1 MYLTPPSTSNSPV
14 SQYSQFFETSSSSS
28 DTSCPPNRLPSCY
41 GSPFQQAV
49 SGVSQSD
56 LDSNSY
62 SHHAR
67 WFTVPQP
74 ELLSPPPM
82 DHGSTAWVTPDGL
95 VAGTS
100 TASSSSVEPDALH
113 ADFNAF
119 AGYDSCLPAP
129 YQTHDAYMSPSRNP
143 SVHEPSLSST
153 SQSSRAPSIGARPSY
168 GYLQDPSN
176 SRFRVEGSV
185 SSYGQG
191 YEPQPYSTAGPS
203 AAAYQTDGPPFT
215 SNLPSSLGASG
226 STAWPKQEYE
236 VPQFYSTPQNQLP
249 DFGPER
255 RLLKTN
261 KAKRPTRKHTSKEE
275 ANFQCEVKGC
285 GKFFSR
291 SYNYK
296 SHLETHDE
304 KREYPFPCTVD
315 GCTKKFVRKT
325 DLQRH
330 HQSVHMKERNHKCDY
345 CGRLFARKDT
355 LRRHMEDGCSK
366 RFDIGTLNLQGPGF
380 AGLGIVSPTRPSGLD
395 PRRPG

>member
-1 MYLTPPSTSNSPV
+1 MYLTPPPTSNSPV
-14 SQYSQFFETSSSSS
+14 SQYSQFLETSSSSS
-28 DTSCPPNRLPSCY
+28 DTCPPSRLASCY

-49 SGVSQSD
+49 SRGVSQSTLEPD
-56 LDSNSY
+56 SY
-62 SHHAR
+62 SHNIR
-67 WFTVPQP
+67 WFSVPQT

-113 ADFNAF
+113 PDFNSF
-119 AGYDSCLPAP
+119 TPYDTCLPAP
-129 YQTHDAYMSPSRNP
+129 YQTHEAYIPANRNP
-143 SVHEPSLSST
+143 SAHEHSIPPT
-153 SQSSRAPSIGARPSY
+153 SQSARAPTIGARPPY

-176 SRFRVEGSV
+176 SRYRLEGSAGG
-185 SSYGQG
+185 YGQG
-191 YEPQPYSTAGPS
+191 YEPQPYSTPGS
-203 AAAYQTDGPPFT
+203 AAAAYHTDGTPFT
-215 SNLPSSLGASG
+215 SNLPPSLGASA
-226 STAWPKQEYE
+226 STTWPKQEYE
-236 VPQFYSTPQNQLP
+236 VSQFYPTPQPQIP
-249 DFGPER
+249 DLGQER
-255 RLLKTN
+255 RSLKAS
-261 KAKRPTRKHTSKEE
+261 KVKRPTRKHTSKEE

-315 GCTKKFVRKT
+315 GCTKRFVRKT

-366 RFDIGTLNLQGPGF
+366 RFDIGTLNLQGPSF
-380 AGLGIVSPTRPSGLD
+380 TGLGIVNPARPPGFD